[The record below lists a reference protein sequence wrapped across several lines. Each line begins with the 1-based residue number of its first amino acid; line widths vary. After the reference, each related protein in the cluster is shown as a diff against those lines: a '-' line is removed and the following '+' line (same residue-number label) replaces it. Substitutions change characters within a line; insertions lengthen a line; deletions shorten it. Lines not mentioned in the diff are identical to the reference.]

1 MGVYR
6 MKIKKRG
13 PSRRWGKHG
22 VSEIIGNLLILGITV
37 TLFSSVLWYVVSMPP
52 PKQEVYTDFS
62 ATTEIQPSGKCW
74 INVTNQGGQ
83 VLDDFKTRI
92 YVFVDEAPIA
102 LNFSDSA
109 VDIGPTWVTGETWVY
124 DKLTGV
130 TTSTKLSISIIDY
143 VANSMVWSSVL
154 LGEKGDF
161 PPIIG
166 ERGIA
171 PSPSYDGDLI
181 RFYAS
186 VMDPDGN
193 LRTNSVFVNAI
204 SVGIS
209 SPIQLTDTN
218 NDGIFVSTEYTARD
232 NWNGKIVLVNA
243 TDKTNRESTARMTL
257 NIQRWPGGGGGGGGL
272 GSPPGNL
279 NYSGLQG
286 FNIFEWTDWDIRNYS
301 ADPRTHFTHDQNAVV
316 VVASKYLVNLN
327 NSNIILVMNPTSKS
341 VFSAVSSPVNQ
352 FVRYDFSSG
361 YYVYNCTI
369 KLNLIPDN
377 AMYLLE
383 AQLRDSWIPN
393 NIFFMDQIIS
403 VGSLSLVPQFLTF
416 KDSAY
421 TVQSSEF
428 NTIDK
433 IYVEIRD
440 IYGGPWNPNS
450 GDVEIRD
457 FFWNPQIK
465 RAPPYVA
472 GATSDTNY
480 NGPVSNLWQLV
491 SPATTYRFVISLYN
505 ASTGAPWIP
514 GQNSYVL
521 RYDMFKAGTE
531 TYFLSRVIKI
541 TAPIYKADVVVGG
554 TASGNGRFATYAGL
568 FFYKND
574 NQWSPPDVL
583 ETSGDK
589 QVYTPNIVLVRMGDI
604 DGDLKND
611 FVAVRGTSKF
621 GGAPYV
627 LSAYFNHGSWVRLDV
642 AVLPALP
649 TQLALGNVDLDND
662 LDIVVGYS
670 GSVTQ
675 SGIGTNMQNPI
686 ILYRNDG
693 LWTPSLIGQA
703 PSAVRMLKMA
713 DMDPPGTPGND
724 PLRSWDVVVGTITGI
739 VTIYKN
745 TLGTGSA
752 WTPTSISGTTADV
765 YDWAMNDI
773 NLYGSIA
780 SGTYIQTE
788 NPYQDD
794 GIYEQLTEEW
804 ILQKANSW
812 PTLKGPLDNVTDE
825 VLDLK
830 GGASTPYTVLP
841 GHIANVNKWDS
852 SGLTDTYSPV
862 SVIFKARFR
871 TTIPGT
877 YTTNDKIAWWNPSG
891 GTWNDMFA
899 INDTGGNYVEK
910 EWNLTSSF
918 PTTTTQL
925 ANLNVRFQNNN
936 SGVSVD
942 FDFWS
947 INVTYITGDRL
958 DHRWQFDL
966 RASIN
971 AGTPHVFGLYAQ
983 MSTSV
988 DGDNFR
994 FSYST
999 NNITFTNLTLSPT
1012 SDVRST
1018 VTPMVRYTANIPG
1031 TVSGTIYMRVVDVKT
1046 LSAPPAMNYIRIGQ
1060 MSVKTS
1066 AAVASIGTNVLGLDV
1081 KDMNGDG
1088 ANDIVVVETSSTSP
1102 NPGKVWY
1109 ALNIP
1114 AGILTNFKLVPG
1126 SYDYKAATSVSIG
1139 RFFGS
1144 NIKTDLDIV
1153 VATSTTMYLICNNG
1167 GGSLV
1172 VDSQTF
1178 VPVGGIKK
1186 ALAGDVDGNGWS
1198 DIVVVTSTND
1208 ILLYSYYGLGGW
1220 QIAPIDN
1227 LGDTCTINDA
1237 DAGTLQV

>member
-1 MGVYR
+1 M
-6 MKIKKRG
+6 KKRR
-13 PSRRWGKHG
+13 PSRRWDRHG
-22 VSEIIGNLLILGITV
+22 VSEIIANLLILGITV
-37 TLFSSVLWYVVSMPP
+37 TLFSSVLMFVTQMPA

-62 ATTEIQPSGKCW
+62 ATTEIQPAPPGNCW

-83 VLDDFKTRI
+83 VLSDFRTKIYILKDDQ
-92 YVFVDEAPIA
+92 APIA
-102 LNFSDSA
+102 LKLSDSL
-109 VDIGPTWVTGETWVY
+109 VPLGSTGSTWDTGEMWIY
-124 DKLTGV
+124 RLTGV
-130 TTSTKLSISIIDY
+130 TTSTRLSIMVIDY
-143 VANSMVWSSVL
+143 VSNSMVWSSVL
-154 LGEKGDF
+154 RGEGGGF
-161 PPIIG
+161 SPVIG
-166 ERGIA
+166 ERGTT
-171 PSPSYDGDLI
+171 PTPSYGNTLI

-186 VMDPDGN
+186 VMDPDGD
-193 LRTNSVFVNAI
+193 LRTNSVFVNATSI
-204 SVGIS
+204 NGLSTF
-209 SPIQLTDTN
+209 IQLTDTN
-218 NDGIFVSTEYTARD
+218 NDGIFVSPGQYLAD
-232 NWNGKIVLVNA
+232 VNWNGKIVIVNA
-243 TDKTNRESTARMTL
+243 TDKTNRVSTARMTL
-257 NIQRWPGGGGGGGGL
+257 NIQPAQGTGGGGGGGL
-272 GSPPGNL
+272 GAPPGNL

-286 FNIFEWTDWDIRNYS
+286 FNIFEWTDWNIRNYS
-301 ADPRTHFTHDQNAVV
+301 ANPKTYFTHNQNAVV

-341 VFSAVSSPVNQ
+341 VFSAVSSPINQ
-352 FVRYDFSSG
+352 FVHYDFNSG

-369 KLNLIPDN
+369 KLGLIPDN

-393 NIFFMDQIIS
+393 NIFFMNQVIS
-403 VGSLSLVPQFLTF
+403 VGSLSLIPQFLTF
-416 KDSAY
+416 EDSAY

-457 FFWNPQIK
+457 FFWNAQVK

-472 GATSDTNY
+472 GATSDTKY
-480 NGPVSNLWQLV
+480 NGPVSNVWQLV

-505 ASTGAPWIP
+505 ATTGATWIP
-514 GQNSYVL
+514 GENSYVL

-531 TYFLSRVIKI
+531 TYLLSKVVKI
-541 TAPIYKADVVVGG
+541 TAPMYKADVVVGG
-554 TASGNGRFATYAGL
+554 TSSGNGRFATYAGL

-611 FVAVRGTSKF
+611 FVVVRGTSKF

-649 TQLALGNVDLDND
+649 TQLSIGNVDLDND

-675 SGIGTNMQNPI
+675 SGVGTNMQNPT

-703 PSAVRMLKMA
+703 LSAVRVLKMA

-724 PLRSWDVVVGTITGI
+724 PLRSWDVVVGTVTGI

-765 YDWAMNDI
+765 YDWATNDI
-773 NLYGSIA
+773 NVYGSIV
-780 SGTYIQTE
+780 SGTYIQTK

-812 PTLKGPLDNVTDE
+812 PTMKGPLDNVTDE

-841 GHIANVNKWDS
+841 GHVANVNKWDS

-862 SVIFKARFR
+862 SVIFKARFK
-871 TTIPGT
+871 TATPGT
-877 YTTNDKIAWWNPSG
+877 YTANDKIAWSSG
-891 GTWNDMFA
+891 GPWNDMFA
-899 INDTGGNYVEK
+899 INNTGGNYVEK
-910 EWNLTSSF
+910 EWNITSYF

-925 ANLNVRFQNNN
+925 ANLDVKFQN
-936 SGVSVD
+936 SDPGVSVD

-966 RASIN
+966 RPSIN
-971 AGTPHVFGLYAQ
+971 AGTPHVFAVYAQ
-983 MSTSV
+983 TSALG
-988 DGDNFR
+988 DGDKFR

-999 NNITFTNLTLSPT
+999 DNITFTNLTLSPT
-1012 SDVRST
+1012 SDVSSY

-1031 TVSGTIYMRVVDVKT
+1031 TVSGTVYMRVVDVKT
-1046 LSAPPAMNYIRIGQ
+1046 TSAPTAISYIRIGQ

-1081 KDMNGDG
+1081 RDMNGDG

-1144 NIKTDLDIV
+1144 NTKTDLDIM
-1153 VATSTTMYLICNNG
+1153 VATSTTMYFIKNNG

-1186 ALAGDVDGNGWS
+1186 ALVGDVDGNGWS
-1198 DIVVVTSTND
+1198 DIVVVTSTDNV
-1208 ILLYSYYGLGGW
+1208 LLYSYYGPGGW
-1220 QIAPIDN
+1220 QLGPIDN
-1227 LGDTCTINDA
+1227 LGDTCSVNDA
-1237 DAGTLQV
+1237 DLGVLQV